1 MNDFLLTIVSF
12 PTVFFTFWLGVAA
25 LYWLFAAFGLVDI
38 EVFDVDLPDLDGQMS
53 LNAQGEQTFAEIFAG
68 ILLRLGLNGVPVT
81 IIITFLAVFGWL
93 ASYYLSYFAAAIF
106 GYNWT
111 RYVIG
116 LPVIAASLYGAVL
129 VTAQVIKPLRQFF
142 SKAEQYTEKKIL
154 GQTAIVRSSKV
165 DQRSGEANFDDGG
178 AGLIIK
184 VRAMGD
190 NQFVRGD
197 RVVLLEYLATENV
210 YRVVSEAE
218 FLGKSSE

>member
-38 EVFDVDLPDLDGQMS
+38 EVFDVDLPDLDGQMT

-165 DQRSGEANFDDGG
+165 DQRSGEVNFDDGG

-197 RVVLLEYLATENV
+197 RVVLLEYLAAENV
-210 YRVVSEAE
+210 YRVLSEAE